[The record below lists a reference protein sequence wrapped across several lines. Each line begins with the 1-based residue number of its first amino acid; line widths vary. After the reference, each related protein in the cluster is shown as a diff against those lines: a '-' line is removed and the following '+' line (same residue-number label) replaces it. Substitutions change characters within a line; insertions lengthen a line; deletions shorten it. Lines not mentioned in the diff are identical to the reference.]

1 MSFFEF
7 PHTRTYDSDLG
18 WLIENV
24 KKLVDSEGA
33 FEEYV
38 RSWIDQHEI
47 DYSQLLVRVDTIQNE
62 MSNFQE
68 SMETRFEQLETEL
81 DAYIYAEVH
90 SAVSQIIVDLG
101 EVRGEII
108 QLRSDTT
115 REIIEVTGLIEAN
128 SIILKDYLNARF
140 EQFLHDLPDLEN
152 VIVWN
157 PIKGKETT
165 INQALS
171 DLYTIS
177 RTDGL
182 TAEEYDSMELTAEDY
197 DDLELTAFE
206 YDTYAK
212 ATLGRWGIYKNPLYY
227 MYSPFTGEYV
237 PITSVINQ
245 LASFHMDE
253 AITAG
258 AYDAKEITAG
268 DYDSLLLSAYDY
280 DFHATS
286 LLP

>member
-18 WLIENV
+18 WLIETV
-24 KKLVDSEGA
+24 KKLYESEGA
-33 FEEYV
+33 FEEYA
-38 RSWIDQHEI
+38 RAWITNHEA
-47 DYSQLLVRVDTIQNE
+47 DYSQLLTRVDLIQSE
-62 MSNFQE
+62 MQNFEAQ
-68 SMETRFEQLETEL
+68 MDARFDTLKNEL
-81 DAYIYAEVH
+81 DAYIF
-90 SAVSQIIVDLG
+90 SAVHEAVSDIIVDLG
-101 EVRGEII
+101 DLRNEIL

-115 REIIEVTGLIEAN
+115 REIIEITSLVNAN
-128 SIILKDYLNARF
+128 SIILKDYLNAKL
-140 EQFLHDLPDLEN
+140 EEFLHSLPDLEN
-152 VIVWN
+152 IIVWN

-182 TAEEYDSMELTAEDY
+182 TAQEYDSIELTAEDY
-197 DDLELTAFE
+197 DNLELTAFE

-227 MYSPFTGEYV
+227 MYSPFSGEYV

-245 LASFHMDE
+245 LASFHMDG

-258 AYDAKEITAG
+258 DYDAKEITAG
-268 DYDSLLLSAYDY
+268 DYDALELTAYDY
-280 DFHATS
+280 DFHAST

>member
-18 WLIENV
+18 WLIKEV
-24 KKLVDSEGA
+24 EKLSTAEDEYKK
-33 FEEYV
+33 YV
-38 RSWIDQHEI
+38 TEWIEQHEK
-47 DYSQLLVRVDTIQNE
+47 DYAELLTRVNTLQSEMQNFE
-62 MSNFQE
+62 NEINQ
-68 SMETRFEQLETEL
+68 RFETLESEL
-81 DAYIYAEVH
+81 EQYIYQQVQQAL
-90 SAVSQIIVDLG
+90 AQIIVELG
-101 EVRGEII
+101 AIEAEILD
-108 QLRSDTT
+108 LRSDVTLELLEIRGLIDAKDTLT
-115 REIIEVTGLIEAN
+115 REWVEAR
-128 SIILKDYLNARF
+128 LQ
-140 EQFLHDLPDLEN
+140 QFINELPDLEN

-171 DLYTIS
+171 DLYSIS

-182 TAEEYDSMELTAEDY
+182 TAEEYDSMELEAGDY
-197 DDLELTAFE
+197 DSLDLTAWE

-227 MYSPFTGEYV
+227 MCSPFSGEYV
-237 PITSVINQ
+237 PITTVINQ

-268 DYDSLLLSAYDY
+268 DYDALDLTAYNY
-280 DFHATS
+280 DFHATA